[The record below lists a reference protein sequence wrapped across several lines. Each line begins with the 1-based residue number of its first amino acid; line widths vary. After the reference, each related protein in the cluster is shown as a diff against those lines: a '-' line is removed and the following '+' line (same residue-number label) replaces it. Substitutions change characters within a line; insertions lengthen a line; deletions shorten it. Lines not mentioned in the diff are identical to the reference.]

1 MLRVEITSVEVTT
14 KSGVS
19 QRSGKPYSIREQEVW
34 VHTCDKEGRVRPHP
48 ERVLVT
54 LDEGQAPYPPG
65 SYSICPSSFLVDR
78 FRMLDLRLR
87 LRPANSATVAA
98 AAARSAA

>member
-1 MLRVEITSVEVTT
+1 MLRVEISSAEVVT

-19 QRSGKPYSIREQEVW
+19 QRTGKKYSIREQEAW

-48 ERVLVT
+48 ERVVVS
-54 LDEGQAPYPPG
+54 LDDDQAPYPPG
-65 SYSICPSSFLVDR
+65 SYTICPSSFLVDR

-98 AAARSAA
+98 TRSAA

>member
-1 MLRVEITSVEVTT
+1 MLRVEISSADVVT

-19 QRSGKPYSIREQEVW
+19 KRTGNQYSIREQEAW

-48 ERVLVT
+48 ERVVLS
-54 LDEGQAPYPPG
+54 LEDNQPPYPPG
-65 SYSICPSSFLVDR
+65 SYTICPSSFFVDR

-87 LRPANSATVAA
+87 LKPATSATVAA
-98 AAARSAA
+98 TRAAA